1 MWHARRKAP
10 QTQWLADGLVGTNA
24 PFVQHS
30 DDVCGKQVAPA
41 QLWFASN
48 ALSARGAAKHAPGRQ
63 CKLWRPGS
71 SSSRFRP
78 STAMTP
84 CSATSWQYSVP
95 LPRCL
100 GAVSSQRQS
109 GKASVSHMMC
119 GKLPSVCRRG
129 AAPKMQRRLADQVP
143 HTATRSRTAQVCMNG
158 PWTAGPRGQERA
170 GITTKGKRE
179 LRARAHLAQQVL
191 VWMLQVEP

>member
-1 MWHARRKAP
+1 MHAVRLHKLSGWLMDLSALMRPLCNILTTCVASRWLQHSYGSRPMHCRRGAQPSTHLEGSASCGGRAPARRGSGPP
-10 QTQWLADGLVGTNA
+10 QRWL
-24 PFVQHS
+24 
-30 DDVCGKQVAPA
+30 PA
-41 QLWFASN
+41 V
-48 ALSARGAAKHAPGRQ
+48 RRH
-63 CKLWRPGS
+63 GS
-71 SSSRFRP
+71 VSI
-78 STAMTP
+78 
-84 CSATSWQYSVP
+84 P
-95 LPRCL
+95 LPQCL